1 MERKN
6 KDLWSFG
13 RDDDDSDKSS
23 EDETPFSTRSS
34 SSSSE
39 SSSDS
44 SDEMAQ
50 SSEME
55 NIPIQEG
62 SYDVSNDFPHQEVL
76 IEPLFSPTQIISKS
90 HLLQFVQKIDGSCSL
105 DDQGSD
111 MLAKIAD
118 SFADDVSMRMVKLAQ
133 FRKSRVGL
141 LDLKFILKREYNME
155 FPNE

>member
-6 KDLWSFG
+6 KDFWSFG
-13 RDDDDSDKSS
+13 RNDDDSDKSS
-23 EDETPFSTRSS
+23 GNETPFSTRSS

-44 SDEMAQ
+44 SDEKAQ

-55 NIPIQEG
+55 TLSIQEG
-62 SYDVSNDFPHQEVL
+62 SYD
-76 IEPLFSPTQIISKS
+76 IISKS
-90 HLLQFVQKIDGSCSL
+90 HLQQFVQKIDGNSSL

-111 MLAKIAD
+111 MMAKIAD

-133 FRKSRVGL
+133 FRKSRVSL

>member
-1 MERKN
+1 MQSFFALALYDSQLVLLTFSPIPCGIIEETQEINWSMERKN

-62 SYDVSNDFPHQEVL
+62 SYDVSNDFPH
-76 IEPLFSPTQIISKS
+76 
-90 HLLQFVQKIDGSCSL
+90 
-105 DDQGSD
+105 
-111 MLAKIAD
+111 
-118 SFADDVSMRMVKLAQ
+118 
-133 FRKSRVGL
+133 
-141 LDLKFILKREYNME
+141 
-155 FPNE
+155 

>member
-6 KDLWSFG
+6 KDIWSFG

-62 SYDVSNDFPHQEVL
+62 SYDVSNDFPH
-76 IEPLFSPTQIISKS
+76 
-90 HLLQFVQKIDGSCSL
+90 
-105 DDQGSD
+105 
-111 MLAKIAD
+111 
-118 SFADDVSMRMVKLAQ
+118 
-133 FRKSRVGL
+133 
-141 LDLKFILKREYNME
+141 
-155 FPNE
+155 